1 MRDILTHTPEAAEKL
16 IRAGKPRDDIKSAGF
31 NPTEHGPSSRPRR
44 RYRNR
49 QMRER
54 RTAYAL
60 MVFGIVLACVEI
72 FIVFRVL

>member
-1 MRDILTHTPEAAEKL
+1 MRDILTHMPEAAERL
-16 IRAGKPRDDIKSAGF
+16 IRTGEPRNDIKAGF
-31 NPTEHGPSSRPRR
+31 DPAEPGPSSRPRR

-60 MVFGIVLACVEI
+60 MTFGIVLACIEI
-72 FIVFRVL
+72 FIIFRIL

>member
-1 MRDILTHTPEAAEKL
+1 MRDILTHTPEAAERP
-16 IRAGKPRDDIKSAGF
+16 IRTGKPRDHIKAAGI
-31 NPTEHGPSSRPRR
+31 NPAQPGPSSRPHL

-60 MVFGIVLACVEI
+60 MIFGIVLACVEI
-72 FIVFRVL
+72 FIIFRVL